1 MKKIISFILATIM
14 VLSLFACGEQT
25 DPTGQNQTAT
35 GDPALNK
42 PERVL
47 EVGYS
52 RKDITPEGPIMM
64 DDGMSTGKE
73 GKLELI
79 TIAFRDE
86 EGEMY
91 YHITTDLSWGG
102 MSDNGPENSYGVCDM
117 LRVAAKKNLGIDP
130 AFITVAG
137 THNHNQLAYG
147 SKDQTAEDWRNN
159 ILIPY
164 AMASIQEATADL
176 SPAEMFIG
184 RTETV
189 NLTFVR
195 RYFLQDGSLYEGFT
209 GNRDSE
215 IVKHETD
222 ADEEIQLVKFVR
234 EGKKDIL
241 MINWQTHADSAGD
254 KGTILNPDFPGP
266 LRDQVEA
273 DLGVL
278 PVFSQGA
285 CGNLASFSRIDSEN
299 VVNAKGWAKAV
310 KLGKAVAAYVVDL
323 YESED
328 FTQVKTGLIQNKR
341 ITVTGTSSYHYDAD
355 EIERAKK
362 VQAFHKTHKNGN
374 YYTAAYAQTLG
385 IETIYHANAIIT
397 NSKLGPTK
405 DYELNIISIGDVAFT
420 TLPMEFFDTTGMQI
434 KNGSPFE
441 MTFLFGYSCSKG
453 QYVPDKEAWEH
464 GGYESYKSYF
474 AKGTAEEAV
483 SYYLKTLNEQFPTR
497 FG

>member
-1 MKKIISFILATIM
+1 MKKIISIALAILM
-14 VLSLFACGEQT
+14 VISLFACGDET
-25 DPTGQNQTAT
+25 GPTGQPQTST
-35 GDPALNK
+35 EDPGLNK

-52 RKDITPEGPIMM
+52 KKDITPEGPIPM
-64 DDGMSTGKE
+64 DDGWSTGKE
-73 GKLELI
+73 GRLELI

-102 MSDNGPENSYGVCDM
+102 MSDNGPKNSYGVCDM
-117 LRVAAKKNLGIDP
+117 LRVAAESKLGIDP
-130 AFITVAG
+130 AYITVAG
-137 THNHNQLAYG
+137 THNHNQLSYG
-147 SKDQTAEDWRNN
+147 SKEQAAEDWRNN

-164 AMASIQEATADL
+164 AMDSIQEATEDL
-176 SPAEMFIG
+176 APAEMFIG

-195 RYFLQDGSLYEGFT
+195 RYFLEDGSLYDGFT
-209 GNRDSE
+209 GNYDSK
-215 IVKHETD
+215 IVSHETD

-266 LRDQVEA
+266 LREQVEA
-273 DLGVL
+273 NLGVL
-278 PVFSQGA
+278 SVFSQGA
-285 CGNLASFSRIDSEN
+285 CGNLASFSRINSEN
-299 VVNAKGWAKAV
+299 VVKASGWTKAV

-328 FTQVKTGLIQNKR
+328 FTKVKTGLIQNKR
-341 ITVTGTSSYHYDAD
+341 INVTGKSAYYYDEEQIAN
-355 EIERAKK
+355 AKK

-385 IETIYHANAIIT
+385 IETIYHANAIVT
-397 NSKLGPTK
+397 NSKLEPTK

-453 QYVPDKEAWEH
+453 QYVPDKDAWEH

-483 SYYLKTLNEQFPTR
+483 GYYLNTLNEHYPTR